1 MSAGSTKIVVGV
13 DGSPSSR
20 AALRW
25 AARQAVLAGGTV
37 DAVMAWQFPM
47 VLRTS
52 AWAPIY
58 LDEATGLEEDAR
70 KALDAVISDEIAPA
84 DRQLV
89 TARVV
94 QGHPAQVLQETAAD
108 ADLLV
113 LGSRGHGSFADALLG
128 SVGQYCVHHAHCPV
142 LIMRGES
149 RGAPKMGQPSKTLS
163 GTRDLWP
170 CRGESARVHDKA
182 DA

>member
-25 AARQAVLAGGTV
+25 AVRQAALTGGMV
-37 DAVMAWQFPM
+37 DAVMAWQVPM
-47 VLRTS
+47 ALRTS

-58 LDEATGLEEDAR
+58 VDEMSSFEEDAR
-70 KALDAVISDEIAPA
+70 ETLDAVISDEVEPA
-84 DRQLV
+84 DGERV

-94 QGHPAQVLQETAAD
+94 HGHPAEVLLDAATD

-113 LGSRGHGSFADALLG
+113 IGSRGHGSFADTLLG
-128 SVGQYCVHHAHCPV
+128 SVGRHCVHHGHCPV
-142 LIMRGES
+142 LIMRGEP
-149 RGAPKMGQPSKTLS
+149 RRTA
-163 GTRDLWP
+163 
-170 CRGESARVHDKA
+170 A
-182 DA
+182 